1 MRKRDA
7 AVKDKKAAVELKGKR
22 SWNLLGKRNQPAA
35 GRSWTIGKKLYASF
49 GVIALLLVLIAGV
62 ALTSLQQLVQ
72 SYDDLIERRA
82 YIVMQLKEIQVSA
95 IDQNAKLENYLRLET
110 GYGAD
115 ILYQT
120 NDELQRMIDG
130 LDGYFNNEG
139 NIKLLEMMKQLN
151 LDYRTSLDELTAEK
165 DSELRQYTAGQT
177 VSLTNQINQ
186 YVEQLVKNQ
195 QVSMSEGV
203 ENNKKLVKTVDG
215 VLTGASIA
223 SIIGAILLGLWMT
236 RNLSRPVRMLAD
248 AARRIAAGDLGGS
261 DLKVANRDEIG
272 ELAGSFVHM
281 RDSLRSLIQQVQ
293 LSSAQLA
300 ASSEQL
306 SAGAEQT
313 TDAAKHIA
321 GAVQEVSLGTD
332 SQTDGAE
339 QCMTAMQE
347 IAVGMQRIAESSS
360 SVADIAADTQ
370 GKVEEGYDSLQRTSA
385 EMDSLRQTVSQA
397 AERVDELGKQSDE
410 IGNIVK
416 LITEISQQTNLL
428 SLNASIEAA
437 RAGEHGRGF
446 AVVAGEVKKLAEMT
460 QQSAAQ
466 VGNLVVHM
474 QRSTADTI
482 QSIASSVD
490 AVQRS
495 QRSVLSA
502 GVTLSEVREAML
514 SAVDQ
519 MQDVS
524 AASEQVSAGSE
535 EVLATIEEVARTA
548 REIAGQTQTVAATA
562 EEQLASMEE
571 TAASTRSLSELA
583 RELQTSANRFKIED
597 GAA

>member
-1 MRKRDA
+1 MKNKVARTEWSKNIESA
-7 AVKDKKAAVELKGKR
+7 
-22 SWNLLGKRNQPAA
+22 LGKLKKQVT
-35 GRSWTIGKKLYASF
+35 GMQWTIGKKLYASF
-49 GVIALLLVLIAGV
+49 GTIALLLM
-62 ALTSLQQLVQ
+62 LTAAVSYSSLHQLVR
-72 SYDDLIERRA
+72 SYDDLVERRA
-82 YIVMQLKEIQVSA
+82 YNVMLLKDIQVTTV
-95 IDQNAKLENYLRLET
+95 DQDAKLANYLRFEIGT
-110 GYGAD
+110 GED
-115 ILYQT
+115 KLYQ
-120 NDELQRMIDG
+120 NSDEIQRMIEE
-130 LDGYFNNEG
+130 LEG
-139 NIKLLEMMKQLN
+139 NLLREGDIAMLAMMKQLN
-151 LDYRTSLDELTAEK
+151 LDYRTSLDELTAKTTLEEK
-165 DSELRQYTAGQT
+165 QYTAGQT
-177 VSLTNQINQ
+177 ISLTSKMIQ

-195 QVSMSEGV
+195 QIAMNEGADDNKRLAQKIEALLISSSIVSF
-203 ENNKKLVKTVDG
+203 
-215 VLTGASIA
+215 
-223 SIIGAILLGLWMT
+223 IGAILLGLWMT
-236 RNLSRPVRMLAD
+236 RNLSRPVRMLAN
-248 AARRIAAGDLGGS
+248 AAGRIAAGDLGVS
-261 DLKVANRDEIG
+261 ELKVKNRDEIG
-272 ELAGSFVHM
+272 KLADSFGHM
-281 RDSLRSLIQQVQ
+281 RDSLRGLIQQVQ
-293 LSSAQLA
+293 LSSAKLA

-306 SAGAEQT
+306 SASAEQT

-321 GAVQEVSLGTD
+321 SAVQEVSLGTD

-347 IAVGMQRIAESSS
+347 IAIGMQRIAESSG

-370 GKVEEGYDSLQRTSA
+370 GKVEEGYDSMQRTSA

-410 IGNIVK
+410 IGSIVK

-466 VGNLVVHM
+466 VGKLVVHM
-474 QRSTADTI
+474 QQSTADTI

-502 GVTLSEVREAML
+502 GETLSEVRAAML

-535 EVLATIEEVARTA
+535 EVLATIEELARTA
-548 REIAGQTQTVAATA
+548 QDIAGQTQTVAATA

-583 RELQTSANRFKIED
+583 RELQTSANRFMLD
-597 GAA
+597 GGGA